1 MSINDTHRA
10 LAKASLGMMASV
22 YDDAV
27 KGRNLP
33 TNGAELYAMMT
44 KVIFEDENLTTIA
57 EKKPTKI
64 TEHPSSTGAVLAK
77 DVKNAVK
84 EFSYK
89 PPNAKRAHRLCLP
102 YLPDQVDYS
111 NVCSGMEVNCGLLT
125 ACMTRPKKGESYCTG
140 CLKTKSSHG
149 TIYNREEF
157 TSADSENPTGKKAI
171 TYGTYLALRN
181 VPREFVESWVNEK
194 FGDNII
200 IPDSQWVVDIKAVSE
215 KSNQSRERSPSTS
228 SDEEGE
234 LPKKRGRG
242 RPKKVV
248 QDTTASPPSSSAVVT
263 EPLAPATPPSSPAL
277 VTELLAPASPPSSP
291 AVVTEL
297 LAAATPPPSP
307 AVVTEPLAA
316 VAEQEVSSDTTG
328 SVLSDYTVIRTKD
341 DQELITVPNNEE
353 EEFEFVH
360 RVRVMST
367 GKFYGIDDEGAVFT
381 IIGKSAPLVLTI
393 DDCDLEDGVSW
404 DEEEKKI
411 IFT

>member
-77 DVKNAVK
+77 HVKNAVK

-200 IPDSQWVVDIKAVSE
+200 IPDSQWVVDIEAVSE

-248 QDTTASPPSSSAVVT
+248 QDT
-263 EPLAPATPPSSPAL
+263 PAT
-277 VTELLAPASPPSSP
+277 PPSSP

-297 LAAATPPPSP
+297 LAPATPPPSP

-381 IIGKSAPLVLTI
+381 IIGNSAPLVLTI

-404 DEEEKKI
+404 DEEETKI